1 MKKLLAMAFVWLA
14 LVGSAHIMWAQ
25 ETTAAIQGTITDPT
39 GAVVPDATVTATG
52 EKLISAAT
60 TKSDSHGFYRLNA
73 LPPGT
78 YTLAIAGG
86 GMKAT
91 ETNISL
97 AAGDLPTLNIKLAI
111 GSETQIIDVNSTVAM
126 VDVTQSKVETTI
138 DNQTLQA
145 IPKGRSF
152 QSVIPF
158 APGARQEPLQSGSS
172 NRLNGFQIDGASNG
186 ENVYASDGLNITAVV
201 GGGVGV
207 NVPIEFVQDVQVKSS
222 SFEAEF
228 GGALG
233 GVINVIQQRG
243 SSKWHG
249 SVLGYYASSALNAND
264 QCNFPGAI
272 STSAGFSNTSNLY
285 NTTCGLRLNPATKPD
300 AKTRT
305 EQAAQF
311 YIAKQDHY
319 RSVDPGFTLGGPLLE
334 NKVFLFA
341 SYIPNFT
348 RVRRTATFTATNPG
362 PRTFYRTADTHFG
375 LARLDYSPLSKL
387 RVFGSWQYSYNR
399 TVGSLPNPDSLIV
412 PNPDKSIAGQVN
424 ASASTDPTTIRA
436 DTGTVNPLSLY
447 TFGADYTLTS
457 KTLITAR
464 YGYFYQDT
472 HDIGKP
478 VGTRYLF
485 QSTSAPGSF
494 TGTPVPTAYTQ
505 SLGYS
510 NLGPN
515 QQILYDALTRKQFNI
530 DVSTLKTGWY
540 GTHDFKAGYAL
551 YHTGEN
557 VLQGFNT
564 SYTQIFP
571 GTSYTT
577 KTSSTACDTIIAQN
591 KAAYPGAP
599 AAAVNNCQGDY
610 GYFIV
615 SDGVDTNG
623 KVSGN
628 NNAFYVQDAWTLGRT
643 GLTINAGVRFDKEY
657 LPPYDPADPVSVN
670 FGWGSKVAP
679 RVGAA
684 YDVLHN
690 GKLKVYGS
698 YGKFFDIVKFS
709 LPRGSFGGD
718 YWHDCA
724 YALDSANYNLIAPT
738 APGGHACPKSGAA
751 PGVPTSTSIASG
763 SFRFIEN
770 MDYRAHTQDAA
781 DPQVDPNL
789 KPMSQHEY
797 VLGTEWA
804 IRPTLSFTARYARKI
819 LDNTIE
825 DISVNDA
832 VYYIGNPGPGYG
844 DPLHRPADQL
854 VSAIPG
860 PLASQFDNAQGVC
873 PTCPVQPKA
882 NRHYNGL
889 ELRVTKNG
897 SRGFIS
903 AFYTLSKL
911 TGNYPG
917 LTSTFITDGG
927 GGRSSPNNNR
937 SFDLPQMQF
946 TAHGKPFGGPLPT
959 DRPNTFGAYG
969 SVHQKWF
976 AGTSQLAFGQTIY
989 QGTPVSTCW
998 STISTTS
1005 SCQFVEDQGNW
1016 VNLSRDTAGNF
1027 ISNGI
1032 SHGRRTPAYL
1042 QTDLNIGH
1050 YVSVSKDHENRKIGA
1065 EMNILNALNQHAVT
1079 AFYETPVG
1087 NGNSAVAP
1095 KAANA
1100 TTFDYYTLMTNFDY
1114 IGETNK
1120 ENLFLAN
1127 RYGLPQQFQLARQIR
1142 IKVAYIF

>member
-1 MKKLLAMAFVWLA
+1 MNR
-14 LVGSAHIMWAQ
+14 LVRVMLVCICLISSTHITCAQ
-25 ETTAAIQGTITDPT
+25 ETTAAIQGTVTDPT
-39 GAVVPDATVTATG
+39 GAVVAGADITVKSD
-52 EKLISAAT
+52 KLITPAT
-60 TKSDSHGFYRLNA
+60 TKSDSHGFYRFNA
-73 LPPGT
+73 LPPGAYSMT
-78 YTLAIAGG
+78 IAGG

-91 ETNISL
+91 QNNITL
-97 AAGDLPTLNIKLAI
+97 VAGELPTLNIKLAL
-111 GSETQIIDVNSTVAM
+111 GSETQIVDVSSTVAM

-158 APGARQEPLQSGSS
+158 APGARQEPLQSGNS

-186 ENVYASDGLNITAVV
+186 ENVFASDGLNITAVV

-249 SVLGYYASSALNAND
+249 SLITYYASSAFNAND

-285 NTTCGLRLNPATKPD
+285 NTTCGLRLDPTTK
-300 AKTRT
+300 AAAGTRS
-305 EQAAQF
+305 EQSAQF
-311 YIAKQDHY
+311 YIAKKDHF
-319 RSVDPGFTLGGPLLE
+319 RSVDPGFTIGGPLLQ

-341 SYIPNFT
+341 SYIPNFS
-348 RVRRTATFTATNPG
+348 RIRRTATFTGLNPG

-375 LARLDYSPLSKL
+375 LARLDYSPFSKVRL
-387 RVFGSWQYSYNR
+387 FGSWQYSYNR
-399 TVGSLPNPDSLIV
+399 TVGSLPNPDSAI
-412 PNPDKSIAGQVN
+412 GQVN
-424 ASASTDPTTIRA
+424 ASSSTDPTTIRA

-464 YGYFYQDT
+464 YGYYYQDT

-485 QSTSAPGSF
+485 QSSSAPGSF
-494 TGTPVPTAYTQ
+494 TGTAVPSSVSQTT
-505 SLGYS
+505 GYS
-510 NLGPN
+510 NLGAN
-515 QQILYDALTRKQFNI
+515 QQILYDVLTRKQFNI

-540 GTHDFKAGYAL
+540 GNHEFKVGYAL

-564 SYTQIFP
+564 SYTQIYP

-577 KTSSTACDTIIAQN
+577 KTSSSACDTIIAQN

-599 AAAVNNCQGDY
+599 SAALNSCQGDY

-623 KVSGN
+623 KVTGN
-628 NNAFYVQDAWTLGRT
+628 NNAFYGQDSWTLGRT
-643 GLTINAGVRFDKEY
+643 GLTINAGIRFDKEY
-657 LPPYDPADPVSVN
+657 LPPYDPADPVSIN
-670 FGWGSKVAP
+670 FGWTSKVAP

-684 YDVLHN
+684 YDLLHN
-690 GKLKVYGS
+690 GRVKLYGS

-724 YALDSANYNLIAPT
+724 YALDSPDYTLIQPT
-738 APGGHACPKSGAA
+738 APGGHACPKSGPA
-751 PGVPTSTSIASG
+751 PGVPSSSGIASG

-797 VLGTEWA
+797 VVGVDWA
-804 IRPTLSFTARYARKI
+804 VRPTLSFTARYARKI

-844 DPLHRPADQL
+844 DPLHRAADQL
-854 VSAIPG
+854 VSAVPG

-873 PTCPVQPKA
+873 PSCPVQPKA
-882 NRHYNGL
+882 TRHYNGL
-889 ELRVTKNG
+889 ELRVTKNS
-897 SRGFIS
+897 SRGSIS

-927 GGRSSPNNNR
+927 GGRTSPNNNR

-969 SVHQKWF
+969 SLHQRWSL
-976 AGTSQLAFGQTIY
+976 GTSQLAFSQTIY

-1016 VNLSRDTAGNF
+1016 VNVSRDASGNF

-1032 SHGRRTPAYL
+1032 SQGRRTPAYL
-1042 QTDLNIGH
+1042 QTDLNITH
-1050 YVSVSKDHENRKIGA
+1050 YVSVSKDHENRRIGA

-1079 AFYETPVG
+1079 AFYETPIG
-1087 NGNSAVAP
+1087 NGSSAVAP

-1120 ENLFLAN
+1120 ENLYLAT
-1127 RYGLPQQFQLARQIR
+1127 RYGMPQQFQLARQIR
-1142 IKVAYIF
+1142 IKIAYVF